1 MDKYKMA
8 NDIAHAIRECSEIQQ
23 VLGTLRECVLLP
35 NHAGNV
41 IPEVSDQLVYLVCD
55 LLSEM
60 EDYNYQLG
68 GNAWQFVTLNVD
80 MK

>member
-1 MDKYKMA
+1 MA
-8 NDIAHAIRECSEIQQ
+8 NDLVHAISECSEIQQ

-41 IPEVSDQLVYLVCD
+41 IPEVSDQLVYLVSD
-55 LLSEM
+55 LLTEM

-68 GNAWQFVTLNVD
+68 GSAWQHVSLNID
-80 MK
+80 AQ